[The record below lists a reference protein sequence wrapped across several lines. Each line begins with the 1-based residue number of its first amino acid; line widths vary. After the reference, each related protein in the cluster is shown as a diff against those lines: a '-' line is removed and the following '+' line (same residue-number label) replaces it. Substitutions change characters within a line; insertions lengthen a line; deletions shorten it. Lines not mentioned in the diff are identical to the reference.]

1 MALKKLSEKPASQ
14 KTTCQSG
21 CCSPTPEPAAQLEA
35 AAACS
40 CCPAESSIQPS
51 AAPACNCCTGPGPIA
66 VPSRAAGDPDANA
79 AAHQINPQANT
90 GTLTSI
96 FTVQGLDCADCAAKL
111 EKGLGKLAGVIEA
124 NVNFA
129 TAKLKITYDQ
139 TRLQAAQ
146 IEKEVG
152 SFGYQAVLMP
162 TAGSLSGTQQSA
174 FRISGL
180 DCGDC
185 AAKLEKRLAAL
196 AGVVT
201 AQVNFAA
208 GKMTVEHTAPVATIV
223 QAVKQA
229 GYQAERLSAGPR
241 RPETRAAWWTNRRT
255 QATIISGVILGL
267 ATVLEWLTYSDTI
280 LIPLYV
286 AAAVIGGYS
295 AAKSGLYGLRSFTFD
310 MNFLMTVA
318 VIGAAA
324 IGEWSEGATV
334 AFLFSF
340 GNTLQT
346 YTMDKTRQSI
356 RALMELAPPEAL
368 VRRNGEEERL
378 PVEEIMIGDLI
389 IVKPG
394 ERIAMDGTVVSGLS
408 AVNQATIT
416 GESLPVEKTA
426 GDMVYA
432 GTVNEHG
439 ALEIEVTRIAA
450 DSTLAKIM
458 HLVEE
463 AQAQKAPSQQF
474 VDVFAKYYTPAVLL
488 TAAAIMVL
496 PWLLFSQPFA
506 PWFYKGLVLLVISCP
521 CALVISTPVSI
532 VSAIGNASRHGVL
545 IKGGAYLEQMGGIR
559 AIAFDKT
566 GTLTHGRPVVTDVLT
581 LGEIKEQELLSLAA
595 AVEKWS
601 EHPLALAIV
610 EKANQLPLLP
620 AVNFKALVGRGAQA
634 SINGQTVYVGNSRLF
649 AELGLDLEQNKD
661 ALLHLEEQGKTVM
674 LIGSAQA
681 VWGMIAVA
689 DTLRANSK
697 NAIKDLRQAG
707 MKHIAMLTGDNS
719 RVAAAIARNLTLD
732 AYYGDLLP
740 QDKVATVQKLTKE
753 YGTVVMVGDGVNDAP
768 ALAAANVGVA
778 MGVAGSDTALE
789 TADIALMADDLGKLA
804 YVISLSRKSVAV
816 IKQNIGFAVLI
827 KVLFVIFTF
836 FGFVDL
842 WLAVLADMGSSILV
856 TLNGM
861 RLMQKIR

>member
-1 MALKKLSEKPASQ
+1 MAFKKISGNKPPRN
-14 KTTCQSG
+14 TTCQSG
-21 CCSPTPEPAAQLEA
+21 CCSPASEQSAQSAATSCCPLPSPVTVAESSCS
-35 AAACS
+35 CS
-40 CCPAESSIQPS
+40 CCADEPAPELALPACDCCSGEAAI
-51 AAPACNCCTGPGPIA
+51 AAPAAKPCDCCTP
-66 VPSRAAGDPDANA
+66 AGAEQESTTA
-79 AAHQINPQANT
+79 IT
-90 GTLTSI
+90 TTST
-96 FTVQGLDCADCAAKL
+96 FTVA
-111 EKGLGKLAGVIEA
+111 
-124 NVNFA
+124 
-129 TAKLKITYDQ
+129 
-139 TRLQAAQ
+139 
-146 IEKEVG
+146 
-152 SFGYQAVLMP
+152 
-162 TAGSLSGTQQSA
+162 
-174 FRISGL
+174 GL

-185 AAKLEKRLAAL
+185 AAKLEKRVAAL
-196 AGVVT
+196 AGVVS

-208 GKMTVEHTAPVATIV
+208 GKMTVEHTAPVADILK
-223 QAVKQA
+223 AVKQT
-229 GYQAERLSAGPR
+229 GFQAERLTTGPR
-241 RPETRAAWWTNRRT
+241 RPEAKAAWWTNQRT
-255 QATIISGVILGL
+255 QATIVSGVILGL
-267 ATVLEWLTYSDTI
+267 ATVLGWLNYSDTV
-280 LIPLYV
+280 LIPLY
-286 AAAVIGGYS
+286 AAAAIIGGYS
-295 AAKSGLYGLRSFTFD
+295 AAKSGLYGLRSLTFD

-368 VRRNGEEERL
+368 VRRGNAEERL
-378 PVEEIMIGDLI
+378 PVEEIVIGDI
-389 IVKPG
+389 MIVKPG
-394 ERIAMDGTVVSGLS
+394 ERVAMDGIVRSGLS

-416 GESLPVEKTA
+416 GESLPVEKAA
-426 GDMVYA
+426 GDSVYA

-474 VDVFAKYYTPAVLL
+474 VDIFAKYYTPTVLL
-488 TAAAIMVL
+488 TAAGIMVL
-496 PWLLFSQPFA
+496 PWLLFNQPFT

-532 VSAIGNASRHGVL
+532 VAAIGNSSRNGVL
-545 IKGGAYLEQMGGIR
+545 IKGGAYLEQMGGIQ

-566 GTLTHGRPVVTDVLT
+566 GTLTHGRPVVT
-581 LGEIKEQELLSLAA
+581 EIIPQDEKNEQELLALAA

-601 EHPLALAIV
+601 EHPLAVAIV
-610 EKANQLPLLP
+610 EKAKQLPVQT
-620 AVNFKALVGRGAQA
+620 ATNFKALVGRGAQA
-634 SINGQTVYVGNSRLF
+634 DVKGQTVYVGNRRLF
-649 AELGLDLEQNKD
+649 EELGLNLKQLQE
-661 ALLHLEEQGKTVM
+661 AMVHLEEQGKTVM
-674 LIGSAQA
+674 LVGSAQTI
-681 VWGMIAVA
+681 WGLIAVA
-689 DTLRANSK
+689 DTLRSNSK
-697 NAIKDLRQAG
+697 DAIHELRQAG
-707 MKHIAMLTGDNS
+707 MKHIVMLTGDNS
-719 RVAAAIARNLTLD
+719 RVAASIAKNINLD
-732 AYYGDLLP
+732 AYYSDLLP

-804 YVISLSRKSVAV
+804 YVINLSRKTVAV
-816 IKQNIGFAVLI
+816 IKQNIGFSVLI
-827 KVLFVIFTF
+827 KAAFVILTF
-836 FGFVDL
+836 FGYVDL

-861 RLMQKIR
+861 RLMQKLR

>member
-1 MALKKLSEKPASQ
+1 MAFKKISVNTPPK
-14 KTTCQSG
+14 KTACQSG
-21 CCSPTPEPAAQLEA
+21 CCSPTSEPSAELEA
-35 AAACS
+35 AATCSCFPPVSPATAAGPTCS
-40 CCPAESSIQPS
+40 CCSEEPPAQSLSEPT
-51 AAPACNCCTGPGPIA
+51 CNCCTDKSA
-66 VPSRAAGDPDANA
+66 TA
-79 AAHQINPQANT
+79 AAT
-90 GTLTSI
+90 TTRTSI
-96 FTVQGLDCADCAAKL
+96 FTVDGLDCADCAAKL
-111 EKGLGKLAGVIEA
+111 EKGIGKLTGVIDA
-124 NVNFA
+124 KVNFA
-129 TAKLKITYDQ
+129 TAKMKVTYDQ
-139 TRLQAAQ
+139 AQLQSEQ
-146 IEKEVG
+146 IEKAVNG
-152 SFGYQAVLMP
+152 FGYRAALIPV
-162 TAGSLSGTQQSA
+162 AGSPSGAQQSV
-174 FRISGL
+174 FQVSGL

-185 AAKLEKRLAAL
+185 AAKLEKRVAAL
-196 AGVVT
+196 AGVVS
-201 AQVNFAA
+201 AQVNFTA
-208 GKMTVEHTAPVATIV
+208 GKMTVEHTSPLADIL

-229 GYQAERLSAGPR
+229 GYQAERLTAGPR
-241 RPETRAAWWTNRRT
+241 HPEAKTAWWTNRRT
-255 QATIISGVILGL
+255 QSTILSGIILGL
-267 ATVLEWLTYSDTI
+267 ATILEWLKFQDTA

-368 VRRNGEEERL
+368 VRRNGMEERL
-378 PVEEIMIGDLI
+378 PVEEIMIGDLV

-394 ERIAMDGTVVSGLS
+394 ERIAMDGIVKNGLS

-416 GESLPVEKTA
+416 GESLPVEKIA
-426 GDMVYA
+426 GDTVYA

-488 TAAAIMVL
+488 TAAGIMTL
-496 PWLLFSQPFA
+496 PWLLFNQPFA

-532 VSAIGNASRHGVL
+532 VSAIGNASRNGVL
-545 IKGGAYLEQMGGIR
+545 IKGGAYLEQMGGIQ

-566 GTLTHGRPVVTDVLT
+566 GTLTHGRPVVTDILP
-581 LGEIKEQELLSLAA
+581 LGETSEQDLLTLAA

-601 EHPLALAIV
+601 EHPLAMAIV
-610 EKANQLPLLP
+610 EKAKQLPLQP
-620 AVNFKALVGRGAQA
+620 AANFKALVGRGAQA
-634 SINGQTVYVGNSRLF
+634 DINGQTVYVGNLRLF
-649 AELGLDLEQNKD
+649 EELGLSLEHNKD
-661 ALLHLEEQGKTVM
+661 VMLHLEEHGKTVM
-674 LIGSAQA
+674 LIGSGTAI
-681 VWGMIAVA
+681 GGLIAVA
-689 DTLRANSK
+689 DTLRDNSK
-697 NAIKDLRQAG
+697 NAIQELRQAG

-719 RVAAAIARNLTLD
+719 RVAASIARNLNLD
-732 AYYGDLLP
+732 AYYSDLLP
-740 QDKVATVQKLTKE
+740 QDKVTTVQKLTKE
-753 YGTVVMVGDGVNDAP
+753 YGSVVMVGDGVNDAP
-768 ALAAANVGVA
+768 ALAAAAVGVA

-804 YVISLSRKSVAV
+804 YVINLSRKTVAV

-827 KVLFVIFTF
+827 KVIFVIFTF

-861 RLMQKIR
+861 RLLQKIS

>member
-1 MALKKLSEKPASQ
+1 MP
-14 KTTCQSG
+14 
-21 CCSPTPEPAAQLEA
+21 A
-35 AAACS
+35 AAAEPGCS
-40 CCPAESSIQPS
+40 CCSEEPPVRPVAE
-51 AAPACNCCTGPGPIA
+51 PACDCCTGADA
-66 VPSRAAGDPDANA
+66 VATPAPATCDCCADTVHPASAQTTPSRAN
-79 AAHQINPQANT
+79 
-90 GTLTSI
+90 TLTST
-96 FTVQGLDCADCAAKL
+96 FTVDGLDCADCAAKL
-111 EKGLGKLAGVIEA
+111 EKRISKLTGVMDA

-129 TAKLKITYDQ
+129 TAKLKVTYDQ
-139 TRLQAAQ
+139 SKLQPAQ
-146 IEKEVG
+146 IAKAVG
-152 SFGYQAVLMP
+152 GFGYQAALMP
-162 TAGSLSGTQQSA
+162 AAGGPSGTQQSVFQVA
-174 FRISGL
+174 GL

-185 AAKLEKRLAAL
+185 AAKLEKRIAAL
-196 AGVVT
+196 AGVAS

-208 GKMTVEHTAPVATIV
+208 GKMTVEHAAPVADIL

-229 GYQAERLSAGPR
+229 GYQAERLTAGPR
-241 RPETRAAWWTNRRT
+241 RPEAKAAWWSNRRT
-255 QATIISGVILGL
+255 QAMIVSGVILGL
-267 ATVLEWLTYSDTI
+267 ATVLEWLNYGNTV

-295 AAKSGLYGLRSFTFD
+295 AAKSGLYGLRSLTFD

-324 IGEWSEGATV
+324 IGEWSEGAAV

-368 VRRNGEEERL
+368 VRRDGVEERL
-378 PVEEIMIGDLI
+378 PVEEIVTGDAM

-394 ERIAMDGTVVSGLS
+394 ERIAMDGIVKSGLS

-426 GDMVYA
+426 GDPVYA

-439 ALEIEVTRIAA
+439 ALEIEVTHIAA

-488 TAAAIMVL
+488 VAAGIMVL
-496 PWLLFSQPFA
+496 PWLLFNQPFA

-532 VSAIGNASRHGVL
+532 VSAIGNASRNGVL
-545 IKGGAYLEQMGGIR
+545 IKGGAHLEQMGGIQ

-566 GTLTHGRPVVTDVLT
+566 GTLTYGRPVVTELLP
-581 LGEIKEQELLSLAA
+581 LGEKKEHELLTLAA

-601 EHPLALAIV
+601 EHPLAVAIV
-610 EKANQLPLLP
+610 EKAKQLPLPP
-620 AVNFKALVGRGAQA
+620 ATNFKALVGRGAQA
-634 SINGQTVYVGNSRLF
+634 DVNGQTVYVGNPRLF
-649 AELGLDLEQNKD
+649 EELGLSLKQHKEVMIS
-661 ALLHLEEQGKTVM
+661 LEEQGKTVM
-674 LIGSAQA
+674 LIGSQTSI
-681 VWGMIAVA
+681 WGLIAVA
-689 DTLRANSK
+689 DTLRHNSK
-697 NAIKDLRQAG
+697 DAIRELRQAG
-707 MKHIAMLTGDNS
+707 MKHIAMLSGDNS
-719 RVAAAIARNLTLD
+719 RVAAFISKTLNLD
-732 AYYGDLLP
+732 AYYSELLP
-740 QDKVATVQKLTKE
+740 QDKVTTVQKLTKE

-768 ALAAANVGVA
+768 ALAAASVGVA

-804 YVISLSRKSVAV
+804 YVINLSRKTVAI
-816 IKQNIGFAVLI
+816 IKQNIGFSLLTKIV
-827 KVLFVIFTF
+827 FVIFTF
-836 FGFVDL
+836 WGYVDL

-861 RLMQKIR
+861 RLMQRLR